1 MLCDSFRPGKMSLRM
16 WAFFGGAFA
25 CLWFV
30 SSPFHLVAR
39 VFKVPTASME
49 PTLLGPKGGSSAD
62 HLIADR
68 LSYRFVAARRG
79 DLIVFPASGVP
90 GLANSGLS
98 GRGAFFMAR
107 IVGMPGERIRIADG
121 KVYADGRPLGE
132 SDGVPTLSYSENAG
146 GGSTAEREGAN
157 FIVGPKEYFVLGD
170 NSAQSYD
177 SRYWGGVPAS
187 AVYGKITMIYY
198 PFSRMQRV
206 GGR

>member
-1 MLCDSFRPGKMSLRM
+1 
-16 WAFFGGAFA
+16 
-25 CLWFV
+25 
-30 SSPFHLVAR
+30 
-39 VFKVPTASME
+39 
-49 PTLLGPKGGSSAD
+49 
-62 HLIADR
+62 
-68 LSYRFVAARRG
+68 
-79 DLIVFPASGVP
+79 
-90 GLANSGLS
+90 
-98 GRGAFFMAR
+98 
-107 IVGMPGERIRIADG
+107 MPGERIRIADG